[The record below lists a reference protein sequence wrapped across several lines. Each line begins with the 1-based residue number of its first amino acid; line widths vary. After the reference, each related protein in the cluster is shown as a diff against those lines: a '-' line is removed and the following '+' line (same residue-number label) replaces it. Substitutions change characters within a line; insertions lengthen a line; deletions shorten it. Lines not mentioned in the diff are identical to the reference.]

1 MNSPLGARA
10 NSRSWIG
17 AYLIACFGSAALLK
31 RGIVSG
37 WPGWGLFAAS
47 FLLLIPLVRSVERA
61 QAACGINSVAMR
73 TYNRR
78 MVVASFAYVVLLLGG
93 VAVAN
98 YFWPPAP
105 VRTLLAV
112 AAALPVMF
120 MIRAMGLLIKEE
132 RDEYL
137 RMRIVE
143 QSLIATG
150 FLLAA
155 TTLYGFLNA
164 FDLAPRLDAYLA
176 VPVWAV
182 GLGIGRLVQRDA
194 SC

>member
-1 MNSPLGARA
+1 MNEVTGARA
-10 NSRSWIG
+10 NTRLWIG

-31 RGIVSG
+31 SGTLTG
-37 WPGWGLFAAS
+37 WPGWALFAGS
-47 FLLLIPLVRSVERA
+47 FLLLIPLTRSVERA
-61 QAACGINSVAMR
+61 QKACGMNSAAMR

-78 MVVASFAYVVLLLGG
+78 MIAASFAYVVLLLGC
-93 VAVAN
+93 VSIASHFA
-98 YFWPPAP
+98 PPAP
-105 VRTLLAV
+105 VRVLLAI

-120 MIRAMGLLIKEE
+120 MIRAMALLIKEE

-143 QSLIATG
+143 QVLIATG

-164 FDLAPRLDAYLA
+164 FDLAPRMDAYLA
-176 VPVWAV
+176 VPLWAV
-182 GLGIGRLVQRDA
+182 GLGIGRLLRKDP

>member
-1 MNSPLGARA
+1 MDEIKHARA
-10 NSRSWIG
+10 NSRFWIG
-17 AYLIACFGSAALLK
+17 GYLIACFGSAALLK
-31 RGIVSG
+31 SG
-37 WPGWGLFAAS
+37 TLTGFPGWALFAGS

-61 QAACGINSVAMR
+61 QRACGVNSVAMR

-78 MVVASFAYVVLLLGG
+78 MIVASFAYVAVLLGG
-93 VAVAN
+93 VAIAR
-98 YFWPPAP
+98 YFAPPAP
-105 VRTLLAV
+105 VRVLLAV

-150 FLLAA
+150 FLLTA

-176 VPVWAV
+176 VPVWAL
-182 GLGIGRLVQRDA
+182 GLGIGRLFQRDG

>member
-1 MNSPLGARA
+1 MDDIKRI
-10 NSRSWIG
+10 NSRFWVA

-31 RGIVSG
+31 SGTLTG
-37 WPGWGLFAAS
+37 WPGWALFAAS
-47 FLLLIPLVRSVERA
+47 FMLLIPLVRSVERA
-61 QAACGINSVAMR
+61 QQACGVNSVAMR

-78 MVVASFAYVVLLLGG
+78 MIVASLAYVVLLLGA
-93 VAVAN
+93 VAVAR

-105 VRTLLAV
+105 VRVLLAV

-164 FDLAPRLDAYLA
+164 FELAPRLDAYLA
-176 VPVWAV
+176 VPVWAL
-182 GLGIGRLVQRDA
+182 GLGIGRLFQKDA

>member
-1 MNSPLGARA
+1 MDDIRIARI
-10 NSRSWIG
+10 NSRFWVA
-17 AYLIACFGSAALLK
+17 AYLIGCFGSAALLK
-31 RGIVSG
+31 SDTLTG
-37 WPGWGLFAAS
+37 WLGWALFAAS

-61 QAACGINSVAMR
+61 QQACGVNSVAMR

-78 MVVASFAYVVLLLGG
+78 MIAASLAYVILLLGG

-98 YFWPPAP
+98 YFRPPAP
-105 VRTLLAV
+105 VRILLAV

-132 RDEYL
+132 TDEYL

-164 FDLAPRLDAYLA
+164 FELAPRLDAYLA
-176 VPVWAV
+176 VPVWAL
-182 GLGIGRLVQRDA
+182 GLGIGRLLQRDA

>member
-1 MNSPLGARA
+1 MNDIVRARTHSRIWVGAF
-10 NSRSWIG
+10 
-17 AYLIACFGSAALLK
+17 LIACFGSAALLK

-37 WPGWGLFAAS
+37 WPGWALFAAS
-47 FLLLIPLVRSVERA
+47 FLLLIPLVRSAERT
-61 QAACGINSVAMR
+61 QAACGANSVAMR

-78 MVVASFAYVVLLLGG
+78 MIVASFAYVILLLGG

-98 YFWPPAP
+98 NFAPPAP
-105 VRTLLAV
+105 VRVLLAI

-137 RMRIVE
+137 RMRLVE

-150 FLLAA
+150 FLLA
-155 TTLYGFLNA
+155 TMTLYGFLNA
-164 FDLAPRLDAYLA
+164 FELAPRLDAYLA
-176 VPVWAV
+176 VPVWAL
-182 GLGIGRLVQRDA
+182 GLGIGRLFQKDA

>member
-1 MNSPLGARA
+1 
-10 NSRSWIG
+10 
-17 AYLIACFGSAALLK
+17 
-31 RGIVSG
+31 
-37 WPGWGLFAAS
+37 
-47 FLLLIPLVRSVERA
+47 
-61 QAACGINSVAMR
+61 
-73 TYNRR
+73 
-78 MVVASFAYVVLLLGG
+78 
-93 VAVAN
+93 
-98 YFWPPAP
+98 
-105 VRTLLAV
+105 
-112 AAALPVMF
+112 MF